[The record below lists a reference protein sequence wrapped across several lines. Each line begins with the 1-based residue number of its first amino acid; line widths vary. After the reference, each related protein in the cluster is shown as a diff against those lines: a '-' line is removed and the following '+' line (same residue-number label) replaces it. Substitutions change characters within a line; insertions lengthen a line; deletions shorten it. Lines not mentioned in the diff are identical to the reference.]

1 MQFVVDGPDVPD
13 RLMQAHEEGRVVF
26 FCGAGISYPAG
37 LCDFKWL
44 VVQLVRQLRV
54 PPDPVRQAAIDAER
68 FDTAIG
74 LLEGATIGGRERVRR
89 ELVSILKPDTSAPN
103 ATTTHQAL
111 LTLAKNR
118 SGQTRLI
125 TTNFDR
131 LFEEVIKDQSLQIQ
145 RFKAPLLPI
154 PKNRWDGL
162 IYLHGLITKN
172 PTEHD
177 LNSLVL
183 SSGDFGLAYL
193 VERWAARFVSDL
205 FRRYSVCFV
214 GYSISDPVLHY
225 MTDALAADRMLGE
238 SPPEMFAFGSYRE
251 GEEPKSESEWRVKNV
266 TPILYHEEGHHR
278 HLHYTLRAWASNYG
292 DGVRG
297 AERIVVECAM
307 ARPSASTK
315 EDDFVG
321 RLKWALSDP
330 SGRPAQHFAEMIP
343 VPSLEWLGPLC
354 ESSYGYHDLDRFGVT
369 RHSEEDKKTLKF
381 SLTSRPAS
389 YQHEPWTA
397 LVSGVTPRRWDKVF
411 QHLAHWLT
419 RHVDDP
425 ALILWIAESGGQPH
439 DQFGRVIQDHLE
451 RIDHLRRNGDAD
463 ALESVSRGAPRTI
476 PRPMMRTLW
485 RFVLA
490 GRLQAP
496 EIWHHDLYSWVNRFD
511 TDGLTTTSRRELR
524 EMLAPRL
531 SLREG
536 LRDRWG
542 DTEAAPVEEIINCE
556 VWVSEYAHDTF
567 GKVKNTARWKAALPD
582 LLPDFC
588 ALLREA
594 MDMMRELSLVDCERD
609 WSHLARPSISD
620 DWESGDPGWT
630 ALIDLTRDAWIATA
644 ACDPA
649 RARRVVDDWRQAP
662 YPLFRRLEFFAS
674 AQGDVI
680 PPRLA
685 LDRLLSDDHFW
696 LWSEET
702 EQEALA
708 LLIALVPRL
717 SRMELAKLQRAIL
730 AGFDVESEEWH
741 HIRDRRIWRR
751 LERLQRAG
759 VTLGKKAQASL
770 DVFCGRY
777 DDATPSPPPQTGA
790 YDQWDQKC
798 RNKRETAAKELCALA
813 SKAEWPEVRW
823 DQALRAWST
832 DELAKWSWRQLATVL
847 ENAPD
852 ALLLGISHGLGL
864 WLKAVA
870 QKVDDEAPF
879 FRLCER
885 ILGMEHGD
893 GVNTEEPVLRAINHP
908 VGHVTEAMLRWWH
921 RNPLEDGQKLPL
933 ELKPVFTALCDTRIE
948 RFRHGRVLL
957 AANAVTLFRVDRV
970 WTTEHL
976 VPLFEWTRPLD
987 ARAAWGGFLRAGR
1000 NYRPLMRLIKK
1011 HFLNTAEHVSE
1022 IPKHSRVYA
1031 AMLTFVALDPGD
1043 MFTRDE
1049 LARATRDLP
1058 QKGLVEVAHT
1068 LANSLDS
1075 AEEDREAHWKSRIRP
1090 YLNSVWPTS
1099 RECLSQA
1106 TAEAVALLCI
1116 AARKSF
1122 PDAVDLLRDWFQPLP
1137 RSGYVVRKLNTAKLP
1152 GLFPKATLMFLDGLI
1167 DARTCSSSHDLKE
1180 TLREIGTAAP
1190 ELESDRRFQRLELI

>member
-1 MQFVVDGPDVPD
+1 
-13 RLMQAHEEGRVVF
+13 
-26 FCGAGISYPAG
+26 
-37 LCDFKWL
+37 
-44 VVQLVRQLRV
+44 
-54 PPDPVRQAAIDAER
+54 
-68 FDTAIG
+68 
-74 LLEGATIGGRERVRR
+74 
-89 ELVSILKPDTSAPN
+89 
-103 ATTTHQAL
+103 
-111 LTLAKNR
+111 
-118 SGQTRLI
+118 
-125 TTNFDR
+125 
-131 LFEEVIKDQSLQIQ
+131 
-145 RFKAPLLPI
+145 
-154 PKNRWDGL
+154 
-162 IYLHGLITKN
+162 
-172 PTEHD
+172 
-177 LNSLVL
+177 
-183 SSGDFGLAYL
+183 
-193 VERWAARFVSDL
+193 
-205 FRRYSVCFV
+205 
-214 GYSISDPVLHY
+214 
-225 MTDALAADRMLGE
+225 
-238 SPPEMFAFGSYRE
+238 
-251 GEEPKSESEWRVKNV
+251 
-266 TPILYHEEGHHR
+266 
-278 HLHYTLRAWASNYG
+278 
-292 DGVRG
+292 
-297 AERIVVECAM
+297 
-307 ARPSASTK
+307 
-315 EDDFVG
+315 
-321 RLKWALSDP
+321 
-330 SGRPAQHFAEMIP
+330 
-343 VPSLEWLGPLC
+343 
-354 ESSYGYHDLDRFGVT
+354 
-369 RHSEEDKKTLKF
+369 
-381 SLTSRPAS
+381 
-389 YQHEPWTA
+389 
-397 LVSGVTPRRWDKVF
+397 
-411 QHLAHWLT
+411 
-419 RHVDDP
+419 
-425 ALILWIAESGGQPH
+425 
-439 DQFGRVIQDHLE
+439 
-451 RIDHLRRNGDAD
+451 
-463 ALESVSRGAPRTI
+463 
-476 PRPMMRTLW
+476 
-485 RFVLA
+485 
-490 GRLQAP
+490 
-496 EIWHHDLYSWVNRFD
+496 
-511 TDGLTTTSRRELR
+511 
-524 EMLAPRL
+524 
-531 SLREG
+531 
-536 LRDRWG
+536 
-542 DTEAAPVEEIINCE
+542 
-556 VWVSEYAHDTF
+556 VWVSKYAHDAF
-567 GKVKNTARWKAALPD
+567 VKIKNTAKWKAALPD

-594 MDMMRELSLVDCERD
+594 MDMMRELGLVNSKSDRSH
-609 WSHLARPSISD
+609 WSHLSISD
-620 DWESGDPGWT
+620 GSETGDPGWT

-702 EQEALA
+702 EQEVLA
-708 LLIALVPRL
+708 LLIALAPRL

-730 AGFDVESEEWH
+730 AGFDVESEEW
-741 HIRDRRIWRR
+741 RDRNIWRR
-751 LERLQRAG
+751 LRKLQCAG

-770 DVFCGRY
+770 DAFCGRY
-777 DDATPSPPPQTGA
+777 DDAAPSSSLETGA
-790 YDQWDQKC
+790 HDQRDQ
-798 RNKRETAAKELCALA
+798 RRPDDPETAAQELCALA
-813 SKAEWPEVRW
+813 TQAEWPEVRW
-823 DQALRAWST
+823 GQALRAWST
-832 DELAKWSWRQLATVL
+832 TDELAKSSWRQVAAVL

-852 ALLLGISHGLGL
+852 GLFLAISHGLGL

-921 RNPLEDGQKLPL
+921 RNPLEDGQKLPP

-976 VPLFEWTRPLD
+976 VPLFEWTRPSD
-987 ARAAWGGFLRAGR
+987 ARAAWGGFLWAGR

-1011 HFLNTAEHVSE
+1011 EFLKTAEHFSK
-1022 IPKHSRVYA
+1022 IPKHGRVYA

-1043 MFTRDE
+1043 MFTTDE

-1058 QKGLVEVAHT
+1058 QEGLVEVAHA

-1075 AEEDREAHWKSRIRP
+1075 AKEGREAHWKSRIRP

-1152 GLFPKATLMFLDGLI
+1152 GLFPKATLTFLDGLI